1 MTLTCAQMNI
11 LISFYLED
19 ELSTTLKKQVEEHLE
34 NCEICNSKYSLVKAM
49 VAEIKE
55 TVNADFKEEKNYTN
69 NAQYR
74 AFRTNL
80 SAYMDN
86 ELPNDENIK
95 IKKFAI
101 NNPHAKK
108 ELEDSYNI
116 RRLLNDSY
124 KKSKDEARTD
134 YSKNIMRR
142 LEADEKTMLNFH
154 PAVRLLVI
162 FTISTIVMAAIV
174 LISLN
179 L

>member
-1 MTLTCAQMNI
+1 MSI
-11 LISFYLED
+11 HFY
-19 ELSTTLKKQVEEHLE
+19 
-34 NCEICNSKYSLVKAM
+34 NSAV
-49 VAEIKE
+49 
-55 TVNADFKEEKNYTN
+55 F
-69 NAQYR
+69 
-74 AFRTNL
+74 
-80 SAYMDN
+80 
-86 ELPNDENIK
+86 
-95 IKKFAI
+95 
-101 NNPHAKK
+101 AKK